1 MAYVTGSVFLGI
13 AFWFVISAR
22 RHRTQSLAEAARIK
36 AEYGEPKAVELH
48 PSLSILVDFA
58 PSLTIFS
65 LAILSAGIVIGFLAV
80 GPIAW
85 FNWFDLGAVLS
96 AVAGYG
102 YWMVTK
108 TKFRG
113 PETQRANRAV

>member
-1 MAYVTGSVFLGI
+1 MAYVSGLVFLAI

-22 RHRTQSLAEAARIK
+22 RHRAQSLAEAARIR
-36 AEYGEPKAVELH
+36 AEYGDQKPVELH

-85 FNWFDLGAVLS
+85 FSWFDLGAVLT

-108 TKFRG
+108 TKFRD